1 MDRRIAMRK
10 SLGQGLHL
18 FWRSGLIAEF
28 PSSKLRVQPAM
39 KSLRLAAIALSAA
52 AAGLVAL
59 AGLWKLIDLPT
70 FTHSLESW
78 TLIPNWTRAIAG
90 ATVPPAELLLGS
102 LCLIHY
108 THRRMYCLLASM
120 VGAFTLIYLL
130 HLWLA
135 DTPDCA
141 CFGKVLQFE
150 NNRIEAMIVVARNI
164 LLICAILAVPIF
176 SFLARKNAFRALAC
190 PCTKSMQ
197 ANAEDSTR
205 GAFTLIELLV
215 TLAIIGSLALILVPS
230 LYQARESAKRI
241 QRQAGLRQA
250 VVSFHS
256 YAIDFDDMWPQYT
269 FLPPANTVI
278 RANGQAFEFPYFHAY
293 SFWHVALAD
302 YLYDGIWDSPALTPR
317 NIHSGGLFSDYWY
330 SASLR
335 AFPEFWNAESRTGP
349 AQWGPTRTTQ
359 VTYSSKKVVLRDSGP
374 HSLLDDGRYALTPR
388 YHAGMADGSAVSRD
402 QSQIQDSYPHGEGS
416 WVGSKFSIGLW
427 GMHTIDGVRGQDIR

>member
-1 MDRRIAMRK
+1 
-10 SLGQGLHL
+10 
-18 FWRSGLIAEF
+18 
-28 PSSKLRVQPAM
+28 M
-39 KSLRLAAIALSAA
+39 KSLRFATIALSASA
-52 AAGLVAL
+52 AALVAL

-78 TLIPNWTRAIAG
+78 TLMPKWVRVTAG
-90 ATVPPAELLLGS
+90 ATIPPAEMLLGS
-102 LCLIHY
+102 LCLIHI
-108 THRRMYCLLASM
+108 THRRLYCLLAST
-120 VGAFTLIYLL
+120 VGFFTLIYLL

-135 DTPDCA
+135 ETPDCA
-141 CFGKVLQFE
+141 CFGKLLHFE
-150 NNRIEAMIVVARNI
+150 YGQNEAVIVVSRNL
-164 LLICAILAVPIF
+164 LLICAILAFPIF
-176 SFLARKNAFRALAC
+176 SFLAQQSYLRSHER
-190 PCTKSMQ
+190 PRTKPLHVD
-197 ANAEDSTR
+197 AENSTR

-215 TLAIIGSLALILVPS
+215 TLAIIGSFALILVPS
-230 LYQARESAKRI
+230 LYQVRESAKRI
-241 QRQAGLRQA
+241 QRQSGLRQA

-269 FLPPANTVI
+269 FMPPANTVI

-302 YLYDGIWDSPALTPR
+302 YLYDGIWDSPALAPR
-317 NIHSGGLFSDYWY
+317 SIHSGGLFSDYWY

-402 QSQIQDSYPHGEGS
+402 QSQIQDAYPQGEGS